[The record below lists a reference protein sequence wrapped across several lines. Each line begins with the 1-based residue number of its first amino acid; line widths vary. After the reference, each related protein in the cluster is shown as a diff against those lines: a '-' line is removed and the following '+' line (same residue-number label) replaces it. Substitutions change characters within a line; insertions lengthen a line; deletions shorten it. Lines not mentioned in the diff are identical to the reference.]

1 MALIY
6 ISPCQTSLKDFSSI
20 QGLEKYGVGR
30 WGEISAQL
38 LPRWDDQTLRV
49 KASKLLGSQS
59 LARYVGWQGN
69 R

>member
-1 MALIY
+1 M
-6 ISPCQTSLKDFSSI
+6 
-20 QGLEKYGVGR
+20 QGLERYGVGR

-59 LARYVGWQGN
+59 LARYVGWQGD

>member
-1 MALIY
+1 MY
-6 ISPCQTSLKDFSSI
+6 ISPCKTSLKNIFSMK
-20 QGLEKYGVGR
+20 GLEKYGVGR

-59 LARYVGWQGN
+59 LARYIGWHGD